1 MKRILL
7 TVITI
12 VMAAQFSVA
21 QNCAQFISAVNGK
34 KLVYSNLDAKGKM
47 QGKVNYTSTQKDATT
62 ITVHSEVIDKSGQ
75 SASSADSE
83 ISCNGESINID
94 MKSFIPPASAK
105 QFSKMQ
111 MQGDAKYLVYPL
123 NLKAG
128 QTLADGSVDITV
140 NNDGHQMGDIQMN
153 ITNRKVEQAEA
164 VTTPAGNFDCFKI
177 TYDALVKV
185 KMMGI
190 GFPVN
195 MHITEWFSPKL
206 GRPVK
211 SETYSKNDK
220 LIGSMQLESIN

>member
-1 MKRILL
+1 
-7 TVITI
+7 
-12 VMAAQFSVA
+12 MAAQFSVA